1 MANLFKAASEIYGA
15 TTNPWAWAY
24 GKVADRT
31 KLPQLGDLPVVGP
44 VSKVPSKVTEELI
57 SKPLVGLVNKA
68 FGPKSRP
75 SKPRKPRK
83 PMPFGKRRKANMN
96 SSLIKQRQAAM
107 RKRRQQAKN
116 AALRLR

>member
-1 MANLFKAASEIYGA
+1 VANLLKAASEIYGA
-15 TTNPWAWAY
+15 TTNPWGWAY

-44 VSKVPSKVTEELI
+44 VSKVPGKVTEELI
-57 SKPLVGLVNKA
+57 SKPIVGLVKKA

-75 SKPRKPRK
+75 RKPRK
-83 PMPFGKRRKANMN
+83 PIPFGKRRKVNMN